1 MPVST
6 GVSSDAPVWNR
17 CQAAIV
23 PLDGYKQ
30 TVRTSK
36 EYTLNKQ
43 MQLLPIFALVAA
55 LLFAVAPFVGA
66 QAAGLPALQQD
77 ATAEPTAEATVEATV
92 ESTADATP
100 EATAEATIEAT
111 PAADAAAAVAA
122 TSEQTITVEDLSNMT
137 YMSFISPTGVVTL
150 TNGTYEDTENR
161 ITAGIG
167 TTPTVAYG
175 TIDSQNAAAVIIG
188 ESGGGSGQFVNLAL
202 VMNVDGTPTN
212 VATVQLG
219 DRVGIEGLT
228 ITESGLVVVDM
239 VAQGPN
245 DPMCCPTMPVTR
257 IYAYT
262 GDAYK
267 QLAPV
272 AEVAGTINGAPVT
285 QQVLAAIIAA
295 TPYDNSMP
303 PGAQGQ
309 PKHPVWSLD
318 LSDPQTVMNTG
329 GAYVAIYNVAAW
341 EAMWNAAGDN
351 YVSDAIAQLNMLL
364 QEKPAEL
371 SKAPA
376 ILPEPPAMDDI
387 VAQVAYLDLPDGGS
401 GVRWVGRLTQDASP
415 IRAEGSLRYFFQGLT
430 SDGQRV
436 IVSQAPLA
444 IPADTAGVYTD
455 TITAEQMD
463 QLTANWDKYIAD
475 LTTTLN
481 ELPSDAYSPTLTALD
496 QVMESVTV
504 SQSVN
509 TLLPGVLGNLAY
521 TLTLTNEPAQFVDGK
536 YEDSEA
542 QINAS
547 LSVLNPIAYGYLN
560 DVWTAAVLIGEN
572 GGGSGVFTT
581 LNVVQ
586 DVNGAPTPV
595 AMTLLG
601 DRVQVHSVTIAGAN
615 IELDMTTQGP
625 NDPMCCPT
633 MRVIQVYT
641 LENGELKLT
650 EETPVTP
657 APGVEAGSTMT
668 GTEEMTSTEAMTG
681 TEPMTGTEAMTDT
694 AAAGANELA
703 GTTWVWTQTQM
714 NDGTVITPAQA
725 DAFQLKLGEDGSAG
739 TTTDCNTFRGTYTV
753 DGNKVKI
760 DLPIST
766 RMACPDGSQ
775 EAAYIKHLTS
785 VQSYLMADGNLVL
798 ELPFDSGG
806 MTFAPAK

>member
-1 MPVST
+1 M
-6 GVSSDAPVWNR
+6 
-17 CQAAIV
+17 
-23 PLDGYKQ
+23 
-30 TVRTSK
+30 
-36 EYTLNKQ
+36 NKK

-55 LLFAVAPFVGA
+55 LLFAAAPFVGA
-66 QAAGLPALQQD
+66 QAAEMPALQQD
-77 ATAEPTAEATVEATV
+77 ATAEPTAEATEEGTAEATV
-92 ESTADATP
+92 EATAEATAEATP
-100 EATAEATIEAT
+100 EATAEATPEAT
-111 PAADAAAAVAA
+111 TDTASAAAAAGEPA
-122 TSEQTITVEDLSNMT
+122 FTVDELSNMS
-137 YMSFISPTGVVTL
+137 YMSFLSPTGVVTL

-175 TIDSQNAAAVIIG
+175 TIDGEAAAAVIIG

-202 VMNVDGTPTN
+202 VMDVDGAPTN
-212 VATVQLG
+212 VAITQLG
-219 DRVGIEGLT
+219 DRVGIDGLT
-228 ITESGLVVVDM
+228 ITENGLVVVDM
-239 VAQGPN
+239 IAQGPS

-272 AEVAGTINGAPVT
+272 AEVTATIAGAPVT
-285 QQVLAAIIAA
+285 QQVLAAIIPA

-303 PGAQGQ
+303 PSGQGQ

-318 LSDPQTVMNTG
+318 LSEPETVMMSG

-351 YVSDAIAQLNMLL
+351 YVSDAIAELNMLL
-364 QEKPAEL
+364 QEKPADL
-371 SKAPA
+371 TNAPA
-376 ILPEPPAMDDI
+376 ILPEPPATNDI
-387 VAQVAYLDLPDGGS
+387 VAQVAYLDLPGGGS
-401 GVRWVGRLTQDASP
+401 GIRWVGRLTQDASP

-430 SDGQRV
+430 GDGQRV

-444 IPADTAGVYTD
+444 VPADTAGVYTD

-463 QLTANWDKYIAD
+463 ELTANWDQYIAD

-481 ELPSDAYSPTLTALD
+481 DLPSDAYSPTLTALD

-521 TLTLTNEPAQFVDGK
+521 TLTLTNEPVQFVDGK
-536 YEDSEA
+536 YEDTEA
-542 QINAS
+542 QIVAS

-560 DVWTAAVLIGEN
+560 DVWTAVPLIGEN

-586 DVNGAPTPV
+586 DVDGAPTPV

-641 LENGELKLT
+641 LENGELKLV

-657 APGVEAGSTMT
+657 AAAVEAGAAMT
-668 GTEEMTSTEAMTG
+668 GTEEMTGTADVTATEAATG
-681 TEPMTGTEAMTDT
+681 TEEATATDAMTDT
-694 AAAGANELA
+694 TGAGSTELG
-703 GTTWVWTQTQM
+703 GTTWVWLQTQM
-714 NDGTVITPAQA
+714 NDGAITTPAQT
-725 DAFQLKLGEDGSAG
+725 DAFQLQLGEDGSAS

-753 DGNKVKI
+753 DGNQVKI
-760 DLPIST
+760 ELPIST
-766 RMACPDGSQ
+766 RMACPDGAQ
-775 EAAYIKHLTS
+775 EAAYIKNLTS
-785 VQSYLMADGNLVL
+785 VQSYLMSDGNLVL

-806 MTFAPAK
+806 MVFAPAQ

>member
-1 MPVST
+1 
-6 GVSSDAPVWNR
+6 
-17 CQAAIV
+17 
-23 PLDGYKQ
+23 
-30 TVRTSK
+30 
-36 EYTLNKQ
+36 
-43 MQLLPIFALVAA
+43 
-55 LLFAVAPFVGA
+55 
-66 QAAGLPALQQD
+66 
-77 ATAEPTAEATVEATV
+77 
-92 ESTADATP
+92 
-100 EATAEATIEAT
+100 
-111 PAADAAAAVAA
+111 
-122 TSEQTITVEDLSNMT
+122 MT
-137 YMSFISPTGVVTL
+137 YMSFIAPTGVVTL

-175 TIDSQNAAAVIIG
+175 TIDGQTAAAVIIG

-202 VMNVDGTPTN
+202 VMNVDGAPSN
-212 VATVQLG
+212 VAITPLG
-219 DRVGIEGLT
+219 DRVGIYGLT
-228 ITESGLVVVDM
+228 ITENGLVVVDM
-239 VAQGPN
+239 VAQGPS
-245 DPMCCPTMPVTR
+245 DAMCCPTMPVTR

-272 AEVAGTINGAPVT
+272 AEVAATIDGSPVT
-285 QQVLAAIIAA
+285 QQVLAAIIPA
-295 TPYDNSMP
+295 TAYDNSMP
-303 PGAQGQ
+303 PGGQGQ

-318 LSDPQTVMNTG
+318 LSEPDTVMTMG
-329 GAYVAIYNVAAW
+329 GSYVAIYNVAAW

-351 YVSDAIAQLNMLL
+351 YVADAIAELNMLL
-364 QEKPAEL
+364 QEKPTDL
-371 SKAPA
+371 TKAPA

-401 GVRWVGRLTQDASP
+401 GIRWVGRLTQDASP

-436 IVSQAPLA
+436 IVSQVPLA

-463 QLTANWDKYIAD
+463 ELTANWDKYIAD

-481 ELPSDAYSPTLTALD
+481 DLPSDSYSPTLTALD
-496 QVMESVTV
+496 QVMESVTI

-509 TLLPGVLGNLAY
+509 TLLPGVVGNLAY

-536 YEDSEA
+536 YENTET
-542 QINAS
+542 QTMAS

-560 DVWTAAVLIGEN
+560 DVWTAVPLIGEN

-586 DVNGAPTPV
+586 DVNGAPTPL
-595 AMTLLG
+595 AMTMLG
-601 DRVQVHSVTIAGAN
+601 DRVAVHSVTVGPTQIVV
-615 IELDMTTQGP
+615 DMTTQGP

-633 MRVIQVYT
+633 MRVIQGYT
-641 LENGELKLT
+641 LENGELKLA

-657 APGVEAGSTMT
+657 APSADAGAAMT
-668 GTEEMTSTEAMTG
+668 GTEEMTGTAEVTATEATTA
-681 TEPMTGTEAMTDT
+681 TEDATVTEAMTDT
-694 AAAGANELA
+694 ATAPSSELA
-703 GTTWVWTQTQM
+703 GTTWTWTQTQM
-714 NDGTVITPAQA
+714 NDGTVLTPTQA
-725 DAFQLKLGEDGSAG
+725 DAFQLQLGEDGSASS
-739 TTTDCNTFRGTYTV
+739 TTDCNTFRGTATV
-753 DGNKVKI
+753 DGNQIKI

-775 EAAYIKHLTS
+775 EADYIKHLTS

>member
-1 MPVST
+1 
-6 GVSSDAPVWNR
+6 
-17 CQAAIV
+17 
-23 PLDGYKQ
+23 
-30 TVRTSK
+30 
-36 EYTLNKQ
+36 LNKR
-43 MQLLPIFALVAA
+43 MQFLPIIVVAAA
-55 LLFAVAPFVGA
+55 LLFFALPLAGV
-66 QAAGLPALQQD
+66 QAAAATPALQQD
-77 ATAEPTAEATVEATV
+77 ATPEATTEATAE
-92 ESTADATP
+92 ATP
-100 EATAEATIEAT
+100 EATAEAT
-111 PAADAAAAVAA
+111 PAADAAAAVVA

-137 YMSFISPTGVVTL
+137 YMSFIAPTGVVTL
-150 TNGTYEDTENR
+150 TNGTYEDTGNR

-175 TIDSQNAAAVIIG
+175 TIDGQTAAAVIIG

-212 VATVQLG
+212 VAITPLG
-219 DRVGIEGLT
+219 DRVGIDGLT
-228 ITESGLVVVDM
+228 ITQNGLVVVDM

-262 GDAYK
+262 GDTYK

-272 AEVAGTINGAPVT
+272 AEVAGTIDGSPVT
-285 QQVLAAIIAA
+285 QQVLAAIIPA

-303 PGAQGQ
+303 PSGQGQ

-318 LSDPQTVMNTG
+318 LSDPETVMTMG

-351 YVSDAIAQLNMLL
+351 YVSDAIAQLTMLL
-364 QEKPAEL
+364 QEKPADL
-371 SKAPA
+371 TKAPA

-387 VAQVAYLDLPDGGS
+387 VAQIAYLDLPGGS
-401 GVRWVGRLTQDASP
+401 GIRWVGRLTQDASP
-415 IRAEGSLRYFFQGLT
+415 IRSQGSLRYFFQGLT

-436 IVSQAPLA
+436 IVSQVPLA

-455 TITAEQMD
+455 TITAAQMD
-463 QLTANWDKYIAD
+463 ELTANWDKYISD

-481 ELPSDAYSPTLTALD
+481 GLPSDAYSPTLTALD

-536 YEDSEA
+536 YEDTEA

-560 DVWTAAVLIGEN
+560 DVWTAGVLIGEN

-586 DVNGAPTPV
+586 DSNGAPTPV

-601 DRVQVHSVTIAGAN
+601 DRVQVHSVTIGAHE
-615 IELDMTTQGP
+615 IEVDMTTQGP

-650 EETPVTP
+650 EERPVTP
-657 APGVEAGSTMT
+657 APGVEAGTTMT
-668 GTEEMTSTEAMTG
+668 GTEEMTGTTAVTGTEEMTGMETMTG
-681 TEPMTGTEAMTDT
+681 TEEMTATESMTDT
-694 AAAGANELA
+694 AAVGNNELA
-703 GTTWVWTQTQM
+703 GTAWTWTQTQM
-714 NDGTVITPAQA
+714 NDDTVITPAQA
-725 DAFQLKLGEDGSAG
+725 DAFRLLLGEDGSAS
-739 TTTDCNTFRGTYTV
+739 TTTDCNTFRGMYTV
-753 DGNKVKI
+753 DGNQIKI

-775 EAAYIKHLTS
+775 EAVYIKHLTS
-785 VQSYLMADGNLVL
+785 VQSYLMADGSLVL

-806 MTFAPAK
+806 MMFALAAQ

>member
-1 MPVST
+1 M
-6 GVSSDAPVWNR
+6 
-17 CQAAIV
+17 
-23 PLDGYKQ
+23 
-30 TVRTSK
+30 
-36 EYTLNKQ
+36 NKR
-43 MQLLPIFALVAA
+43 MQFLPIIVVAAA
-55 LLFAVAPFVGA
+55 LLFFALPLAGV
-66 QAAGLPALQQD
+66 QAAAATPAVQQD
-77 ATAEPTAEATVEATV
+77 ATPEATTEATAE
-92 ESTADATP
+92 ATP
-100 EATAEATIEAT
+100 EATAEAA
-111 PAADAAAAVAA
+111 PAADAAASVTAAVSA
-122 TSEQTITVEDLSNMT
+122 TGEQTITVEELSNMT
-137 YMSFISPTGVVTL
+137 YTSFIAPTGIVTL

-175 TIDSQNAAAVIIG
+175 TIDGQTAAAVIIG

-202 VMNVDGTPTN
+202 VMNVNGTPTN
-212 VATVQLG
+212 VAITQLG
-219 DRVGIEGLT
+219 DRVGINGLT
-228 ITESGLVVVDM
+228 ITQNGLVVVDM
-239 VAQGPN
+239 VAQGPS

-272 AEVAGTINGAPVT
+272 AEVVATIDGSPVT
-285 QQVLAAIIAA
+285 QQVLAAIVPA
-295 TPYDNSMP
+295 TAYDNSMP
-303 PGAQGQ
+303 PGGQGQ

-318 LSDPQTVMNTG
+318 LSEPATVMTMG
-329 GAYVAIYNVAAW
+329 GSYVAIYNVAAW

-351 YVSDAIAQLNMLL
+351 YVSDAIAELNMLL
-364 QEKPAEL
+364 QEKPADL
-371 SKAPA
+371 TKAPA

-387 VAQVAYLDLPDGGS
+387 VAQVAYLKLPDGGS
-401 GVRWVGRLTQDASP
+401 GIRWVGRLTQDASP

-430 SDGQRV
+430 KDGQRV
-436 IVSQAPLA
+436 IVSQVPLA

-455 TITAEQMD
+455 TITAAQMD
-463 QLTANWDKYIAD
+463 ELTANWDKYIAD

-481 ELPSDAYSPTLTALD
+481 AMPSDSYSPTLTALD
-496 QVMESVTV
+496 QVMESVTI

-536 YEDSEA
+536 YEDTEA
-542 QINAS
+542 QIMAS
-547 LSVLNPIAYGYLN
+547 LSVLNPISYGYLN

-572 GGGSGVFTT
+572 GGGSGAFTT
-581 LNVVQ
+581 LNIVQ
-586 DVNGAPTPV
+586 DVNGAPTPL

-601 DRVQVHSVTIAGAN
+601 DRVQVHSVTISGAN

-633 MRVIQVYT
+633 MRVVQVYT
-641 LENGELKLT
+641 LENGELKLV

-657 APGVEAGSTMT
+657 AAGVEAG
-668 GTEEMTSTEAMTG
+668 AA
-681 TEPMTGTEAMTDT
+681 MTGTEAMTGTTEATGTEAMTGTGEMTTTETTSGTT
-694 AAAGANELA
+694 AAGGNELA
-703 GTTWVWTQTQM
+703 GTTWAWTKTQL
-714 NDGTVITPAQA
+714 NDGTVRSPAQA
-725 DAFQLKLGEDGSAG
+725 DAFQLQLSEDGSAS
-739 TTTDCNTFRGTYTV
+739 TTTDCNTFRGKYTV
-753 DGNKVKI
+753 DGNQVKI

-775 EAAYIKHLTS
+775 EAQYIKDLTS